1 MASPSDVIAWE
12 CGACVFTNDDCT
24 RRSCQLCRTER
35 PEQYFV
41 VPGAGAA
48 ATARTTMVDR
58 RQQARLA
65 ALHDVVEDAPAT
77 RTDEEEQPIAEG
89 VPVVRT
95 TVSITVPNRQ
105 IALEHLMGTLV
116 DIVGTT
122 INNRGRSCPHHSCC
136 GLEVVEKSTVAFRR
150 EQMVFRDQREED
162 VIAVYL
168 VLHGVLTCKVGFLPA
183 HLNHRARDY
192 DGLIARVMS
201 VYSDRSTNV
210 VKRQKFRRN
219 HGCCVAK
226 IIGENIY

>member
-1 MASPSDVIAWE
+1 MASPSDMIAWE
-12 CGACVFTNDDCT
+12 CGACAFTNEDCT
-24 RRSCQLCRTER
+24 RRSCQSCRTER
-35 PEQYFV
+35 PERYFV
-41 VPGAGAA
+41 VPGAGVA
-48 ATARTTMVDR
+48 ATARTTTVDR
-58 RQQARLA
+58 CQQARLA
-65 ALHDVVEDAPAT
+65 ALLDVVEDAPAPP
-77 RTDEEEQPIAEG
+77 TDEEDQAIAEG

-95 TVSITVPNRQ
+95 TVSTAVPSRR
-105 IALEHLMGTLV
+105 IALEHLVGTLV

-122 INNRGRSCPHHSCC
+122 KNNRGRSCPHHSCC
-136 GLEVVEKSTVAFRR
+136 GLQVVEKSTVAFRR
-150 EQMVFRDQREED
+150 EQMIFRDRREED

-192 DGLIARVMS
+192 DGLIARVIS
-201 VYSDRSTNV
+201 VYSDRSTNS